1 MKFIDRVNIEEDFWV
16 LNNEIKHLS
25 PFSNLVDL
33 ENSSRIMWAIYLVTD
48 PNSKFARLP
57 QELKEEEII
66 NNYLKIDNFKF
77 SDYEEYIIAYKELL
91 LTKTQRLYIEWEN
104 KLEERNKFIAEYKYD
119 IDTFEM
125 LDKMMASTSKMWEQY
140 FKIKDQ
146 MIEEENKSQLKGG
159 RKESKSE
166 RGEI

>member
-1 MKFIDRVNIEEDFWV
+1 MKFIDRVNIEEDFWM
-16 LNNEIKHLS
+16 LNHEIKYLS

-33 ENSSRIMWAIYLVTD
+33 ENSSRIMWAIYLVID

-57 QELKEEEII
+57 QELKEEEVI